1 MTEPEE
7 TGASYLENAVLK
19 ARFYSQV
26 TGLPAL
32 ADDSGLEVDALDGQ
46 PGLYSARF
54 AGHDTPHSYKIQKV
68 LELLTEV
75 PEPER
80 TARFR
85 CVAALVWPGNE
96 GQPVVS
102 EGVVEGTIARVPA
115 GEGGFGYDPI
125 FWMQDHGKTMAEL
138 PETTKNRLSH
148 RAKALLGLM
157 QELGWPP
164 AVD

>member
-1 MTEPEE
+1 M
-7 TGASYLENAVLK
+7 LK
-19 ARFYSQV
+19 ARYYSQA

-54 AGHDTPHSYKIQKV
+54 AGHDTPHSVKIQKV

-75 PEPER
+75 PEEGR
-80 TARFR
+80 IARFR
-85 CVAALVWPGNE
+85 CVAALVAPGRE
-96 GQPVVS
+96 SDPVVY
-102 EGVVEGTIARVPA
+102 EGVVEGSITQAPA

-125 FWMQDHGKTMAEL
+125 FWMADFQKTMAEL
-138 PETTKNRLSH
+138 PETIKNSLSH

-157 QELGWPP
+157 RELGWEA

>member
-1 MTEPEE
+1 LTEPEE

-19 ARFYSQV
+19 ARYYSQA

-54 AGHDTPHSYKIQKV
+54 AGHDTPHSFKIQKV
-68 LELLTEV
+68 LELLGDR
-75 PEPER
+75 PDAER

-85 CVAALVWPGNE
+85 CVAALVEPG
-96 GQPVVS
+96 GQPLAA
-102 EGVVEGTIARVPA
+102 EGVVEGTIARAPA

-125 FWMQDHGKTMAEL
+125 FWMADHGKTMAEL

-157 QELGWPP
+157 QELGWGP

>member
-1 MTEPEE
+1 M
-7 TGASYLENAVLK
+7 LK
-19 ARFYSQV
+19 ARYYSQA

-54 AGHDTPHSYKIQKV
+54 AGHDTPHTVKVQKV

-75 PEPER
+75 PEEGR

-85 CVAALVWPGNE
+85 CVAALVQPGHE
-96 GQPVVS
+96 SAPLVS
-102 EGVVEGTIARVPA
+102 EGVVEGSITRAPA

-125 FWMQDHGKTMAEL
+125 FWMADYQKTMAEL
-138 PETTKNRLSH
+138 PETTKNSLSH
-148 RAKALLGLM
+148 RAQALLELM
-157 QELGWPP
+157 RELDWTP